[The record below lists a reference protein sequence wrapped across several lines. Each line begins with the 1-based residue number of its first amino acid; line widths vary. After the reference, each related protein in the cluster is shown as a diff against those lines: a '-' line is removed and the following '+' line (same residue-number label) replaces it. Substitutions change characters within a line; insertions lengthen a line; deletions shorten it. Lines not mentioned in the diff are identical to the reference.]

1 MDTQRVASGSPFEPV
16 IGFSRAYRA
25 GRQVYV
31 SGTAPVADD
40 GGVFAPGDL
49 YAQTR
54 RCFAIALGAL
64 SEAGGSAAEV
74 VRTRVYLVDGSRWE
88 EAARAHGEVFADVR
102 PAGTFVVVAGLL
114 DPGWLV
120 EVEVDAVLADEPAG

>member
-1 MDTQRVASGSPFEPV
+1 MDRQRVSSGSPFEPV

-25 GRQVYV
+25 GTQVFV

-40 GGVFAPGDL
+40 GGVFAPGDM

-54 RCFAIALGAL
+54 RCFEIALAAL
-64 SEAGGSAAEV
+64 GEAGGAVTDV
-74 VRTRVYLVDGSRWE
+74 VRTRVFLVDGTRWE
-88 EAARAHGEVFADVR
+88 EAARAHGELFAEVR

-120 EVEVDAVLADEPAG
+120 EVEVDAVVSPPD

>member
-1 MDTQRVASGSPFEPV
+1 MDTQRVSSGSPFEPV

-25 GRQVYV
+25 GNQVFV

-40 GGVFAPGDL
+40 GGVFAADDM

-54 RCFAIALGAL
+54 RCFEIAVAALG
-64 SEAGGSAAEV
+64 EAGGSVADV
-74 VRTRVYLVDGSRWE
+74 VRTRVFLVDGTRWE
-88 EAARAHGEVFADVR
+88 EAARAHGELFAEVR

-120 EVEVDAVLADEPAG
+120 EVEVDAVLSPPD

>member
-1 MDTQRVASGSPFEPV
+1 MTSMERQRVPSGSPYEPL

-25 GRQVYV
+25 GQHVAV

-40 GGVFAPGDL
+40 GSVFAPGDA
-49 YAQTR
+49 YAQAS
-54 RCFAIALGAL
+54 RCLDIAIGAL
-64 SEAGGSAAEV
+64 SRVGGSVADV
-74 VRTRVYLVDGSRWE
+74 VRTRVYLTDGSRWGE
-88 EAARAHGEVFADVR
+88 VARAHGERFGEVR

-120 EVEVDAVLADEPAG
+120 EVELDAVIG

>member
-31 SGTAPVADD
+31 SGTAPVAGD

-49 YAQTR
+49 YAQAR

-64 SEAGGSAAEV
+64 SEAGGSVADV

>member
-1 MDTQRVASGSPFEPV
+1 MDRQQIGSGSPFEPM

-25 GRQVYV
+25 GSQVFV

-49 YAQTR
+49 HAQTL
-54 RCFAIALGAL
+54 RCFDIALRAL
-64 SEAGGSAAEV
+64 AGAGGSVTDV
-74 VRTRVYLVDGSRWE
+74 VRTRVYLVAGDRWE
-88 EAARAHGEVFADVR
+88 EAARAHGELFAEVR
-102 PAGTFVVVAGLL
+102 PASTFVVVAGLL

-120 EVEVDAVLADEPAG
+120 EVEVDAVI